1 MPLLLLLP
9 LLPLVFAVA
18 WLLLLPL
25 VLRQRYRQ
33 GHARRRAYRWLL
45 RVNAWGFLLSVAGFM
60 ATAWLA
66 TSWSPPAL
74 QDAALGAAV
83 GVLLGLAGVALTRF
97 EWRPDGLHYTPN
109 RWMALLL
116 TLLVAARIVAGL
128 WWSWERLAGGTHA
141 ATPLAHAL
149 QAGGVWAVGG
159 MLLGYAATYAW
170 GVHLRHR
177 RLTR

>member
-9 LLPLVFAVA
+9 LGLLLFGIA
-18 WLLLLPL
+18 WMLLLPL

-45 RVNAWGFLLSVAGFM
+45 RVNAWGFLVSLAGFI

-66 TSWSPPAL
+66 TLWSPPAL
-74 QDAALGAAV
+74 HDAALGACV
-83 GVLLGLAGVALTRF
+83 GVLLGLIGIALTRF
-97 EWRPDGLHYTPN
+97 ELRADGMHYTPN
-109 RWMALLL
+109 RWMALVL
-116 TLLVAARIVAGL
+116 TLLVAARIAAGL
-128 WWSWERLAGGTHA
+128 WWSWERLAGTPP

-170 GVHLRHR
+170 GVHFRHA
-177 RLTR
+177 RLAR

>member
-9 LLPLVFAVA
+9 LALLLFGVA
-18 WLLLLPL
+18 WIVLLPL

-45 RVNAWGFLLSVAGFM
+45 RVNAWGFLVSVAGFL

-74 QDAALGAAV
+74 RDAALGAAV
-83 GVLLGLAGVALTRF
+83 GAPLALAGIALTRF
-97 EWRPDGLHYTPN
+97 EVRADGVHYTPN

-116 TLLVAARIVAGL
+116 TLLVAARIAAGV
-128 WWSWERLAGGTHA
+128 WWSWARFGGGAST
-141 ATPLAHAL
+141 TPLAHAL

-170 GVHLRHR
+170 GIHLRHR
-177 RLTR
+177 RLVR